1 MSDQDARTEAER
13 RYPGDPLSAEN
24 GLIYPLGA
32 LIRASRDAFIAAAE
46 WQRGVDQKATDDY
59 MVKLAQRVMDVF
71 DAADPEDTAEHLI
84 PQVFA
89 AIGIKEVDDDE

>member
-13 RYPGDPLSAEN
+13 RYPGEPLS
-24 GLIYPLGA
+24 PVGA
-32 LIRASRDAFIAAAE
+32 LIRASRDAFIAGAE

-89 AIGIKEVDDDE
+89 AMGIREVDDDE